1 MQCSLFI
8 SLIFLITSVNLC
20 FSKDNLLVNIGSEI
34 GLSSSNHG
42 VSQSVLI
49 QINEGVTRK
58 NKESIY
64 YMGILKLYGI
74 SHHKSDELAAQY
86 FLEAAELGH
95 IEAMTAYCVLK
106 MKHMVSS
113 SEVQTIKSWLRKAVE
128 SGDVNA
134 HWLLGK

>member
-1 MQCSLFI
+1 MHSLLYI
-8 SLIFLITSVNLC
+8 SLIFLIISLNLC
-20 FSKDNLLVNIGSEI
+20 FSKDNLLVSIGSEI
-34 GLSSSNHG
+34 GISSSNYG

-74 SHHKSDELAAQY
+74 SHNQSDELATQY

-95 IEAMTAYCVLK
+95 IEAITAYCVLK
-106 MKHMVSS
+106 MKYMISS
-113 SEVQTIKSWLRKAVE
+113 CEVQTIKSWLRKAVE